1 MKIKS
6 SHKKIFQISLI
17 SIVLFIAL
25 KEFYSILINIDKKL
39 FYLYAD
45 KLTFDK
51 LLIVAALGIIS
62 YLPLSFYDLL
72 VRKRVNINLKLPQLY
87 KYSWIA
93 SSISNVVGLGGSSA
107 IILKNYFYSNYTD
120 DNKKLT
126 KILSKI
132 VVFNLSGFAMVC
144 LVFSI
149 SNIIKGDFS
158 GLTNIAAL
166 LISLYI
172 PITLAILIRNYFK
185 SKDSGEF
192 FFSINVCLI
201 SISEWIT
208 TIILIYGLMLILDVK
223 MNPFDFL
230 SVYVSAI
237 IVAMISM
244 TPSGVGTFDLAL
256 LVGLGNYGVPSE
268 QVLLLILLYR
278 ISYYLVPMIIGIMLY
293 LLDLY
298 KKVNSEVKDLMKN
311 ILATTS
317 HFILCAFIF
326 LLALSMLCFFLHES
340 IIPAKI
346 ANLGNNFTL
355 MDRLSPTL
363 TITLSFLLIISG
375 KVLYYKSI
383 KAYWINFALLVIS
396 SPLIIFTF
404 GLGETVVLIIILI
417 LLITSKSKFYRK
429 GFIMTWSHAFQDL
442 FIFLSILTIN
452 LFLLKFGK
460 IRLVKVSKLNPEL
473 LAKQKEYFTADLFLA
488 LGVALIF
495 IVMLI
500 YNNSKNKFP
509 KHSLNKEKLSKI
521 ISTYGGSRLIHYAF
535 LEDKY
540 IYINKSETVALQYQ
554 ISSNKIVVLGNP
566 VGNEPDF
573 INCIEEFYSLAD
585 IYGYTL
591 VFTAIDEDLIP
602 TLHDMGFEFMKLG
615 EDAFVDLESF
625 SLVGNKNK
633 SKRQAV
639 SRIEK
644 YEYTFSVVTPPYS
657 NDFIEELRSVSDEWL
672 KGQTEKGFSIGFF
685 DIDYLS
691 LSEIAIVK
699 NSEGEIKAF
708 ANLMPMY
715 DNNETISVDLIRFKE
730 IDVNGIMDFLLVK
743 IFEYGKEHGY
753 RKFNMGLAPLSNVGE
768 SKYAFL
774 REKIAYQIFQ
784 YGNML
789 YSFSGLKNFKK
800 KYASIWENRYIAY
813 RKNYS
818 LLSSVTNV
826 LLIVSRPTKKIPLE
840 ETIKITIEE
849 TLNV

>member
-25 KEFYSILINIDKKL
+25 KEFYSILINIDKRL
-39 FYLYAD
+39 LYLYAD
-45 KLTFDK
+45 KLTLDK

-72 VRKRVNINLKLPQLY
+72 VRKRVKINLSLPRLY

-107 IILKNYFYSNYTD
+107 IILKNHFYSNYTD

-149 SNIIKGDFS
+149 SNLIKGDFS
-158 GLTNIAAL
+158 GLTNIAAVV
-166 LISLYI
+166 ISLYI
-172 PITLAILIRNYFK
+172 PIILAILIRNYFK

-192 FFSINVCLI
+192 LFSINVCLI

-208 TIILIYGLMLILDVK
+208 TIILIYGLMLILDVRI
-223 MNPFDFL
+223 NPIDFL

-278 ISYYLVPMIIGIMLY
+278 ISYYLVPMLIGIVLY

-298 KKVNSEVKDLMKN
+298 KKVNLEAKELLKN

-326 LLALSMLCFFLHES
+326 LLAFCMLIFFVHDS

-375 KVLYYKSI
+375 RILYYKSI
-383 KAYWINFALLVIS
+383 KAYWINFTLLIIA
-396 SPLIIFTF
+396 SPLIIFSF
-404 GLGETVVLIIILI
+404 GAGEIIVLITILF

-460 IRLVKVSKLNPEL
+460 IRLGILSKFSPSL
-473 LAKQKEYFTADLFLA
+473 LANQKEFFTADLFFA
-488 LGVALIF
+488 LGISLIF
-495 IVMLI
+495 IVILF

-509 KHSLNKEKLSKI
+509 KHPLDKEKLNKL

-540 IYINKSETVALQYQ
+540 IYMNEAETVALQYQ

-566 VGNEPDF
+566 VGNKPDF

-591 VFTAIDEDLIP
+591 IFTAIDEELIP
-602 TLHDMGFEFMKLG
+602 TLHEMGFEFMKLG

-644 YEYTFSVVTPPYS
+644 HEYTFSVVSPPY
-657 NDFIEELRSVSDEWL
+657 NNEFIEELRSISDEWL
-672 KGQTEKGFSIGFF
+672 KGQNEKGFSVGFF
-685 DIDYLS
+685 DVDYLS
-691 LSEIAIVK
+691 LSDIAIVK
-699 NSEGEIKAF
+699 SSEGEIKAF
-708 ANLMPMY
+708 TNLMPMY

-730 IDVNGIMDFLLVK
+730 IELNGIMDFLLVK

-753 RKFNMGLAPLSNVGE
+753 KKFNMGLAPLSNVGE

-818 LLSSVTNV
+818 ILSCVSNV
-826 LLIVSRPTKKIPLE
+826 LLIVSRPTKKIPVE
-840 ETIKITIEE
+840 ESIKRTIEE
-849 TLNV
+849 TLNI

>member
-1 MKIKS
+1 M
-6 SHKKIFQISLI
+6 
-17 SIVLFIAL
+17 
-25 KEFYSILINIDKKL
+25 
-39 FYLYAD
+39 
-45 KLTFDK
+45 
-51 LLIVAALGIIS
+51 
-62 YLPLSFYDLL
+62 
-72 VRKRVNINLKLPQLY
+72 
-87 KYSWIA
+87 
-93 SSISNVVGLGGSSA
+93 
-107 IILKNYFYSNYTD
+107 
-120 DNKKLT
+120 
-126 KILSKI
+126 
-132 VVFNLSGFAMVC
+132 FNLSGFAMVC

-149 SNIIKGDFS
+149 SNLIKGNFS
-158 GLTNIAAL
+158 GLTNIAAVV
-166 LISLYI
+166 ISLYI
-172 PITLAILIRNYFK
+172 PIILAILIRNYFK

-192 FFSINVCLI
+192 LFSINVCLI

-208 TIILIYGLMLILDVK
+208 TIILIYGLMLILDVRI
-223 MNPFDFL
+223 NPIDFL

-278 ISYYLVPMIIGIMLY
+278 ISYYLVPMLIGIVLY

-298 KKVNSEVKDLMKN
+298 KKVNLEAKELIKNILAEQVLLLILLYRISYYLVPMLIGIVLYLLDLYKKVNLEAKELIKN

-317 HFILCAFIF
+317 HFILCTFIF
-326 LLALSMLCFFLHES
+326 LLAFCMLIFFVHDS

-375 KVLYYKSI
+375 RILYYKSI
-383 KAYWINFALLVIS
+383 KAYWINFTLLIIA
-396 SPLIIFTF
+396 SPLIIFSF
-404 GLGETVVLIIILI
+404 GAGEIIVLITILF

-460 IRLVKVSKLNPEL
+460 IRLGILSKFSPSL
-473 LAKQKEYFTADLFLA
+473 LANQKESFTADLFFA
-488 LGVALIF
+488 LGISLIF
-495 IVMLI
+495 IVILF

-509 KHSLNKEKLSKI
+509 KHPLDKEKLNKL

-540 IYINKSETVALQYQ
+540 IYMNEAETVALQYQISSNKLDKEKLNKLISTYGGSRLIHYAFLEDKYIYMNEAETVALQYQ

-566 VGNEPDF
+566 VGNKPDF

-591 VFTAIDEDLIP
+591 IFTAIDEELIP
-602 TLHDMGFEFMKLG
+602 TLHEMGFEFMKLG

-644 YEYTFSVVTPPYS
+644 HEYTFSVVSPPY
-657 NDFIEELRSVSDEWL
+657 NNEFIEELRSISDEWL
-672 KGQTEKGFSIGFF
+672 KGQNEKGFSVGFF
-685 DIDYLS
+685 DVDYLS
-691 LSEIAIVK
+691 LSDIAIVK
-699 NSEGEIKAF
+699 SSEGEIKAF
-708 ANLMPMY
+708 TNLMPMY

-730 IDVNGIMDFLLVK
+730 IELNGIMDFLLVK
-743 IFEYGKEHGY
+743 IFEYGKDHGY
-753 RKFNMGLAPLSNVGE
+753 KKFNMGLAPLSNVGE

-818 LLSSVTNV
+818 ILSCVSNV
-826 LLIVSRPTKKIPLE
+826 LLIVSRPTKKIPVE
-840 ETIKITIEE
+840 ESIKKTIEE
-849 TLNV
+849 TLNI

>member
-72 VRKRVNINLKLPQLY
+72 LRKRVNINLKLPQLY

-144 LVFSI
+144 LIFSI

-278 ISYYLVPMIIGIMLY
+278 ISYYLVPMIIGIILY

-375 KVLYYKSI
+375 RVLYYKSI

-396 SPLIIFTF
+396 LPLIIFSF

-460 IRLVKVSKLNPEL
+460 IKLVKVSKLNPEL

-509 KHSLNKEKLSKI
+509 KHSLNKEKLNKI

-591 VFTAIDEDLIP
+591 VFTAIDEELIP

-818 LLSSVTNV
+818 ILSCVSNV
-826 LLIVSRPTKKIPLE
+826 LLIVSRPTKKIPVE
-840 ETIKITIEE
+840 ESIKRTIEE
-849 TLNV
+849 TLNI

>member
-72 VRKRVNINLKLPQLY
+72 LRKRVNINLKLPQLY

-144 LVFSI
+144 LIFSI

-278 ISYYLVPMIIGIMLY
+278 ISYYLVPMIIGIILY

-375 KVLYYKSI
+375 RVLYYKSI

-396 SPLIIFTF
+396 LPLIIFSF

-509 KHSLNKEKLSKI
+509 KHSLNKEKLNKI

-591 VFTAIDEDLIP
+591 VFTAIDEELIP